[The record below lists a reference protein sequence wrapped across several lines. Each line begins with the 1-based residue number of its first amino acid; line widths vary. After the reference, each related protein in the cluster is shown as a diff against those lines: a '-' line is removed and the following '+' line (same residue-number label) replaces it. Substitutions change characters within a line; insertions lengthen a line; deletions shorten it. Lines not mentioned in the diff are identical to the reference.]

1 MKSKLCIILMSLL
14 TVACSQANT
23 PKKDVI
29 TEADVTQASEASLY
43 AQFNQLY
50 YTKFLYKAAYNEANK
65 VTETNDQ
72 LLSYAT
78 FLMHAVNTTYNSL
91 NLKLN
96 DDLDLM
102 ASGKKSKMSIDALD
116 SLCVSNK
123 YIEKYIKLKEKNGS
137 KVSAEAK
144 ELSKEALALQPKIE
158 KIIMKTDSPLN
169 DIECRKLK

>member
-1 MKSKLCIILMSLL
+1 MSLL

-29 TEADVTQASEASLY
+29 TEGDVTQASEASLY

-50 YTKFLYKAAYNEANK
+50 YTKFLYKAAYNEADK

-78 FLMHAVNTTYNSL
+78 FLMHAVNTTYDSL

-123 YIEKYIKLKEKNGS
+123 YIEKYIKLKEKM
-137 KVSAEAK
+137 EAK
-144 ELSKEALALQPKIE
+144 FLLKLKNYLKRLWAF
-158 KIIMKTDSPLN
+158 N
-169 DIECRKLK
+169 RKLKKS

>member
-1 MKSKLCIILMSLL
+1 MSLL

-123 YIEKYIKLKEKNGS
+123 YILCTRQK
-137 KVSAEAK
+137 
-144 ELSKEALALQPKIE
+144 
-158 KIIMKTDSPLN
+158 
-169 DIECRKLK
+169 

>member
-1 MKSKLCIILMSLL
+1 MKSKLCIILLSLL
-14 TVACSQANT
+14 TVACSQVR
-23 PKKDVI
+23 PQKHGI
-29 TEADVTQASEASLY
+29 TEADITQANEASLY
-43 AQFNQLY
+43 VQFNQLY
-50 YTKFLYKAAYNEANK
+50 YTKSLYKAAYNEVNK

-78 FLMHAVNTTYNSL
+78 FLMYAVNTTYDSL
-91 NLKLN
+91 DIKLN

-144 ELSKEALALQPKIE
+144 ELSKEALILQPKIE

-169 DIECRKLK
+169 DIECKKLI

>member
-1 MKSKLCIILMSLL
+1 MKSKLCIILLSLL
-14 TVACSQANT
+14 TVACSQV
-23 PKKDVI
+23 PPQKHGI

-50 YTKFLYKAAYNEANK
+50 YTKFLYKAAYNEADK

-78 FLMHAVNTTYNSL
+78 FLMHAVNTTYDSL

-169 DIECRKLK
+169 DIECKKLK